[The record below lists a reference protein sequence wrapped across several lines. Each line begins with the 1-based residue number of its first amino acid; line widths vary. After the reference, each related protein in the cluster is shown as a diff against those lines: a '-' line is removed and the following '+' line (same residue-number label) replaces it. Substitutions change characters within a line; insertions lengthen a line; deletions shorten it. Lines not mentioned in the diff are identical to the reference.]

1 MDGLLTKVI
10 DPVQEQEEIML
21 NIFEK
26 CANPNSPSEKTEEQI
41 FHSYLFK
48 NVEYLKGKGF

>member
-1 MDGLLTKVI
+1 MEGLLTKVI

-26 CANPNSPSEKTEEQI
+26 CANPNSPSEKTEEQRYSEAI
-41 FHSYLFK
+41 W
-48 NVEYLKGKGF
+48 VQM